1 MESALFY
8 LLGVPLMFTLTIA
21 GIVAFVGELKRESFE
36 RKMVKA
42 IVESQDGM
50 DRNKA
55 HGQEVV

>member
-55 HGQEVV
+55 HG